1 MGEADLI
8 SLIMTWTKILA
19 QAICM
24 EVKFLDSGENFM
36 DVNYKSMTDLDLAV
50 ARPISEPQ

>member
-8 SLIMTWTKILA
+8 SLILKWIKILA
-19 QAICM
+19 QEICM
-24 EVKFLDSGENFM
+24 EVNFRESGENFM
-36 DVNYKSMTDLDLAV
+36 DVNYESMTGPDLAV